1 MSDSVFSG
9 FTLDPRLMQ
18 ALEKAEYEEPT
29 PVQAAAIPVGLTGKD
44 LLVGA
49 ETGSGKTAAFVLP
62 MLHRLL
68 QKSAEAGRAAP
79 AAGKR
84 KAPKGPYSH

>member
-9 FTLDPRLMQ
+9 FSLDPRLMQ
-18 ALEKAEYEEPT
+18 ALEKMTFEEPT
-29 PVQAAAIPVGLTGKD
+29 PVQAAAIPVALTGKD

-62 MLHRLL
+62 LL
-68 QKSAEAGRAAP
+68 TFLTNGST
-79 AAGKR
+79 
-84 KAPKGPYSH
+84 